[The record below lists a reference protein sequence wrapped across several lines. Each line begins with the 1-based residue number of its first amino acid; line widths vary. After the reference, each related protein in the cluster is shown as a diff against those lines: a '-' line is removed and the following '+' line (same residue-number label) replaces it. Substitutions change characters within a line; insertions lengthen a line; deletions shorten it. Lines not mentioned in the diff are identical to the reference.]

1 MTKNITQSIVII
13 LGILIII
20 AFLAIIYGMYLKI
33 SIPSKNLVNSTIIF
47 SSKLTDGEKI
57 KNIEVLDKDKL
68 LILIETNDKIK
79 SAIYDVNKNQI
90 IRIIER

>member
-1 MTKNITQSIVII
+1 MIKNITQSIVII

-47 SSKLTDGEKI
+47 SSKLIDGEKI

>member
-1 MTKNITQSIVII
+1 
-13 LGILIII
+13 
-20 AFLAIIYGMYLKI
+20 MYLKI
-33 SIPSKNLVNSTIIF
+33 SIPSKNLVNPNIIF
-47 SSKLTDGEKI
+47 SFKLTDGEKI

-68 LILIETNDKIK
+68 LILIETNDKVK

>member
-1 MTKNITQSIVII
+1 
-13 LGILIII
+13 
-20 AFLAIIYGMYLKI
+20 MYLKI
-33 SIPSKNLVNSTIIF
+33 SIPSKNFADSTIVF
-47 SSKLTDGEKI
+47 SSNLTDGEKI

-68 LILIETNDKIK
+68 LILIETKDKLK

>member
-1 MTKNITQSIVII
+1 
-13 LGILIII
+13 
-20 AFLAIIYGMYLKI
+20 MYLKI
-33 SIPSKNLVNSTIIF
+33 SIPSKNFVNSTNIF

-68 LILIETNDKIK
+68 LILIETNDKVK
-79 SAIYDVNKNQI
+79 SAIYDVNKNEI

>member
-33 SIPSKNLVNSTIIF
+33 SIPSKKLVNSTIIF

>member
-1 MTKNITQSIVII
+1 MTKNITQIIVLI

-20 AFLAIIYGMYLKI
+20 AFLAVIYGMYLKI
-33 SIPSKNLVNSTIIF
+33 SIPSKNLADSSIIF

-57 KNIEVLDKDKL
+57 KNIEVLNKDKL
-68 LILIETNDKIK
+68 LILIETNDKLK

>member
-1 MTKNITQSIVII
+1 
-13 LGILIII
+13 
-20 AFLAIIYGMYLKI
+20 MYLKI
-33 SIPSKNLVNSTIIF
+33 SIPSKNFVNSTIIF

-68 LILIETNDKIK
+68 LILIETNDKVK

>member
-1 MTKNITQSIVII
+1 
-13 LGILIII
+13 
-20 AFLAIIYGMYLKI
+20 MYLKI
-33 SIPSKNLVNSTIIF
+33 SIPSKNLINSTIIF
-47 SSKLTDGEKI
+47 SFNLTDGEKI

-68 LILIETNDKIK
+68 LILIETNDKVK

>member
-1 MTKNITQSIVII
+1 
-13 LGILIII
+13 
-20 AFLAIIYGMYLKI
+20 MYLKI

-68 LILIETNDKIK
+68 LILIETNNKIK

>member
-68 LILIETNDKIK
+68 LILIETNDKVK

>member
-1 MTKNITQSIVII
+1 
-13 LGILIII
+13 
-20 AFLAIIYGMYLKI
+20 MYLKI
-33 SIPSKNLVNSTIIF
+33 SIPSKNLINSTIIF
-47 SSKLTDGEKI
+47 SFKLTDGEKI

-68 LILIETNDKIK
+68 LILIETSDKVK

>member
-1 MTKNITQSIVII
+1 
-13 LGILIII
+13 
-20 AFLAIIYGMYLKI
+20 MYLKI
-33 SIPSKNLVNSTIIF
+33 SIPSKNLVNPNIIF

-68 LILIETNDKIK
+68 LILIETNDKVK

>member
-33 SIPSKNLVNSTIIF
+33 SIPSKNFVNSTIIF

-68 LILIETNDKIK
+68 LILIETNDKVK

>member
-1 MTKNITQSIVII
+1 MSKKIIQGFVIFLSILIVIC
-13 LGILIII
+13 
-20 AFLAIIYGMYLKI
+20 FLAVIYGMYLKI

-68 LILIETNDKIK
+68 LILIETNDKVK

>member
-1 MTKNITQSIVII
+1 
-13 LGILIII
+13 
-20 AFLAIIYGMYLKI
+20 MYLKI
-33 SIPSKNLVNSTIIF
+33 SIPSKNLINSTIIF

-68 LILIETNDKIK
+68 LILIETNDKVK

>member
-1 MTKNITQSIVII
+1 MKKNITQSIVLI

-20 AFLAIIYGMYLKI
+20 AFLAVIYGMYLKI
-33 SIPSKNLVNSTIIF
+33 SAPSKNLADSSIIF

-57 KNIEVLDKDKL
+57 KNIEVLNKDKL
-68 LILIETNDKIK
+68 LILIETGDKLK
-79 SAIYDVNKNQI
+79 SAIYDVNKNKI

>member
-1 MTKNITQSIVII
+1 MTKNITQSIVLI

-20 AFLAIIYGMYLKI
+20 AFLAVIYGMYLKI
-33 SIPSKNLVNSTIIF
+33 SIPSKNFADSTIVF
-47 SSKLTDGEKI
+47 SSNLTDGEKI

-68 LILIETNDKIK
+68 LILIETKDKLK